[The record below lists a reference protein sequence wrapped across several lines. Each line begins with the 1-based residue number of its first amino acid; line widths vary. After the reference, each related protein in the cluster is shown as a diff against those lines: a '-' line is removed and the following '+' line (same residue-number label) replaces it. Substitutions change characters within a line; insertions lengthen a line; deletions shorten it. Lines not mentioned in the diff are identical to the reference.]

1 MKAYRGFESHLLR
14 QFPLILF
21 DKSDFYEFIPHK
33 VHIKNTLGPWP
44 FGPNAGLCR
53 LGGVRALR
61 LPEAGARAF
70 VDVRPA
76 FDTLPGHK
84 RIRPQVVGQLVAGA
98 VATLCASAQA
108 AQAAQAAQD
117 GFGACPPVTGIP
129 GPDMGLAADAEGALG
144 LAG

>member
-1 MKAYRGFESHLLR
+1 ML
-14 QFPLILF
+14 LF
-21 DKSDFYEFIPHK
+21 DKSDFSEFIPQK
-33 VHIKNTLGPWP
+33 VHIEKTLGPWP

-108 AQAAQAAQD
+108 AQD